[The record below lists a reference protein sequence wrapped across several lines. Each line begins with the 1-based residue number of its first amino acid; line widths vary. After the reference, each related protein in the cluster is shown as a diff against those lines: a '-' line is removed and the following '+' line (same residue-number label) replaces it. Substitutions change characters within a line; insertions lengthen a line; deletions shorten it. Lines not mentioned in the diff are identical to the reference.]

1 MAIWWWILNGCYT
14 RVAKKNRKIHI
25 CCTCL
30 WLSMAFVRTI
40 QFQSTNCHKHCSP
53 GKQKKTMNSAIIA
66 EHFNL
71 SRVNLIWNRLAAAKS
86 TFMLHLK
93 YTIEFFRASGSTQ
106 IIKLGLHSH
115 KFNADS
121 VNYFHSTEYHSICC
135 CHACC
140 RCSTSILFMN

>member
-1 MAIWWWILNGCYT
+1 MLHTCSKKKIEKFTFVAPACDCQWPLFVQFNFSPQIAINIAAQ
-14 RVAKKNRKIHI
+14 VNRKK
-25 CCTCL
+25 L
-30 WLSMAFVRTI
+30 WI
-40 QFQSTNCHKHCSP
+40 QQLLPSILISL
-53 GKQKKTMNSAIIA
+53 G
-66 EHFNL
+66 
-71 SRVNLIWNRLAAAKS
+71 VNLIWNRLAAAKS

-140 RCSTSILFMN
+140 RCSTSILFLN